1 MYGFA
6 VTTEAEPSLI
16 LSKTAVN
23 LLKSASQSSQCL
35 KLWMNTED
43 GGKMGKLYENNIVL
57 I

>member
-6 VTTEAEPSLI
+6 VITEAESSLI
-16 LSKTAVN
+16 LSKTSVN
-23 LLKSASQSSQCL
+23 LKSMSQSSQCL